1 MRSAFGDS
9 AGSAVGPRPTRWPSR
24 GKMRSS
30 SGAASASLPRMVTSR
45 RQSDDHSSEIT
56 RTLAGP
62 FGCAVSHRM
71 AAT

>member
-9 AGSAVGPRPTRWPSR
+9 TGSARGPRPTRWPSR

-30 SGAASASLPRMVTSR
+30 RGAAAASRPRMVTSR

-62 FGCAVSHRM
+62 RGW
-71 AAT
+71 AASQRIAAI